1 LPWITNITGLEESVG
16 MTATL
21 LANARGKWHAYEPM
35 FEANDLVDALDVIES
50 DHYGCFFG

>member
-1 LPWITNITGLEESVG
+1 VFLPWITNITGLEESVG
-16 MTATL
+16 MTATF

-50 DHYGCFFG
+50 DH